1 MAAVF
6 KEFEYRPRRLQTIV
20 LFLLCCGGLALF
32 GYFSMYAEG
41 GVIHGVRLTKMQQR
55 AFFFTFFV
63 LSSPSLLL
71 FGALVLAAFFRPRR
85 IAFTLESIMLPK
97 KAGYGLST
105 AEIEIPFTDIR
116 NVVVRPIS
124 GQSKVLR
131 IEHSGGVILVPSDYL
146 RNKQTFQEVADFV
159 QAGFMEYRGK

>member
-1 MAAVF
+1 
-6 KEFEYRPRRLQTIV
+6 
-20 LFLLCCGGLALF
+20 
-32 GYFSMYAEG
+32 
-41 GVIHGVRLTKMQQR
+41 
-55 AFFFTFFV
+55 
-63 LSSPSLLL
+63 
-71 FGALVLAAFFRPRR
+71 
-85 IAFTLESIMLPK
+85 MLPK